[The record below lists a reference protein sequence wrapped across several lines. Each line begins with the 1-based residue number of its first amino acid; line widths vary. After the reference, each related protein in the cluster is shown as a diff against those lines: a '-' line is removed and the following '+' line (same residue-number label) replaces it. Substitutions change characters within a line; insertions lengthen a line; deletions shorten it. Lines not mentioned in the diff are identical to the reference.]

1 MQEKSYSDL
10 ALSYHKNQQSLFFGQ
25 RYKNPKVLANSSPF
39 CTAAVA
45 RLKAGPDNVASII
58 ANGTN
63 YTDKL
68 FTGKDMV
75 WW

>member
-10 ALSYHKNQQSLFFGQ
+10 ALNYHKNHQSFFFGQ
-25 RYKNPKVLANSSPF
+25 RFKNPKVLANSSPF

-75 WW
+75 RW